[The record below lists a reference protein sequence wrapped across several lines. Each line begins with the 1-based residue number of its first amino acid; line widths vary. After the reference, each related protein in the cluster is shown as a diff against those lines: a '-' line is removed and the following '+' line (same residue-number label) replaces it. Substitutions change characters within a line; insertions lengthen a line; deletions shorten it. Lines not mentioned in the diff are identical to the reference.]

1 MGLGL
6 MGISAVTLITLRASL
21 DREVDSSILNVASIQ
36 AASLTDA
43 PSGEMHFHEWDLTP
57 DEAASVR
64 DLVRFAQ
71 VWQADGVSLQRS
83 QYMTQDLPLDREHLS
98 RAGNGELVWVDLD
111 WDGLPIRSLY
121 YPLERLGEAHQRH
134 VLQVAAPL
142 EARNELMGRVA
153 GFLGLLVLVL
163 NESNEV
169 RSVELQGRLDWWL
182 PAAKKYTA
190 TRFDW
195 TGRERDKVIFNHAQ
209 WRLTTPNLKPE
220 ELICYTIEAERISQT
235 QSQ

>member
-1 MGLGL
+1 
-6 MGISAVTLITLRASL
+6 MGISAMTLMTLRASL
-21 DREVDSSILNVASIQ
+21 DREVDASILNVASIQ

-43 PSGEMHFHEWDLTP
+43 ASGEMHFHEWALTP

-64 DLVRFAQ
+64 DLVRYAQ

-142 EARNELMGRVA
+142 EVRNALMGRVA

-163 NESNEV
+163 SL
-169 RSVELQGRLDWWL
+169 STFAG
-182 PAAKKYTA
+182 A
-190 TRFDW
+190 
-195 TGRERDKVIFNHAQ
+195 G
-209 WRLTTPNLKPE
+209 
-220 ELICYTIEAERISQT
+220 
-235 QSQ
+235 